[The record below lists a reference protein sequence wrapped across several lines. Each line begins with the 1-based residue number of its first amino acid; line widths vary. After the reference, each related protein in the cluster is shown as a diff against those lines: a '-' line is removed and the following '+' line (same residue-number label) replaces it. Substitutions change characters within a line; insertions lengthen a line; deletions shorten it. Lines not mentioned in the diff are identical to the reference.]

1 MKGIIDRF
9 EENFA
14 VIELENRE
22 MINID
27 KLRIPKKAKEGDV
40 INIEDNII
48 TLNKKES
55 EQLKK
60 EIDKLTEDLW
70 EE

>member
-40 INIEDNII
+40 INIEHNII